1 MAETLREL
9 RIEAL
14 QRVAGYDRATQR
26 VLNKYIREVDVLAK
40 RFANDIPRFRREVD
54 ALFNRMYVDF
64 ATVSV
69 TQNAAMASVVAT
81 YVDATL
87 VTALRD
93 AGARR
98 TAAAIGRSSDGYA
111 ERIGNLFMS
120 RRHPAD
126 GRTFSSRI
134 VTLQRGSET
143 VVDRLI
149 ELGIRRGNS
158 VNDIARAIQGYIDPS
173 SPGGRRVTAGNGVN
187 YRMVPTNK
195 KIPKGSIKYNAV
207 RIARSEVMQ
216 TYDAAMAHYYDNK
229 AWSGGWN
236 WRLSNTHKVFDTC
249 DELVGYHKTLPERPH
264 PQCTC
269 DPQPVVPSMDEFAK
283 LVAQGKIA

>member
-1 MAETLREL
+1 MADNLGDL

-14 QRVAGYDRATQR
+14 QRIATYDRATSR
-26 VLNKYIREVDVLAK
+26 VLRSYIREVDALAK
-40 RFANDIPRFRREVD
+40 RFATDIPRFRREVE
-54 ALFNRMYVDF
+54 LLINRMYVEF
-64 ATVSV
+64 SAVSI
-69 TQNAAMASVVAT
+69 TQNAAMAGTVAA

-87 VTALRD
+87 VLRLAD
-93 AGARR
+93 VGAAK
-98 TAAAIGRSSDGYA
+98 TAAAIGKSTHSYA
-111 ERIGNLFMS
+111 ERMGNYFMS

-149 ELGIRRGNS
+149 ELGIRRGSS
-158 VNDIARAIQGYIDPS
+158 VNDIARSIQGYIDPTAPS
-173 SPGGRRVTAGNGVN
+173 ARRVTAGNGVN
-187 YRMVPTNK
+187 YRMVATNK

-216 TYDAAMAHYYDNK
+216 TYDNAMAHYYDDK
-229 AWSGGWN
+229 AWSGGWR
-236 WRLSNTHKVFDTC
+236 WRTSNTHKVPDAC
-249 DELVGYHKTLPERPH
+249 DGLVGYHKTLPERPH

-269 DPQPVVPSMDEFAK
+269 DPQPVIPSIKEFEK